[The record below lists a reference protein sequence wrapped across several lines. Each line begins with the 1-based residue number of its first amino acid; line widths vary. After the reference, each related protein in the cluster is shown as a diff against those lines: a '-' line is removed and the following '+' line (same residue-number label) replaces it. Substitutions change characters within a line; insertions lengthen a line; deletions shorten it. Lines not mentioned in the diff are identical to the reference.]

1 MRIFL
6 LTGWIILACVPNGVA
21 QVTDFATTDFRKA
34 DSLALLYRGH
44 SLQDL
49 RVLSEKLTGPLTT
62 EQEKFRAVY
71 KWICNNID
79 YDYGLYLMNKRR
91 REKLTD
97 SDELRKWNTKIAK
110 VVFETLLSRHKTV
123 CTGYAYLVKELSYHA
138 GLSCAIINGYG
149 RNAQADDR
157 LPRLPNHSWNSI
169 QLNGRWYFCDATWSS
184 GAMNV
189 KTGEYVRKYNDVYF
203 LQEAAEF
210 SKRHLPADE

>member
-1 MRIFL
+1 MKIFP
-6 LTGWIILACVPNGVA
+6 LTGCVILICVLNGVA
-21 QVTDFATTDFRKA
+21 QVEDFAATDFRKA
-34 DSLALLYRGH
+34 DSLALMFPGH

-49 RVLSEKLTGPLTT
+49 RILSEKLTKPLTT
-62 EQEKFRAVY
+62 EQEKFRAIY

-79 YDYGLYLMNKRR
+79 YDYRLYLMNKRR

-97 SDELRKWNTKIAK
+97 SELKTWNTKIAK
-110 VVFETLLSRHKTV
+110 AVFETLLSRHRTV

-149 RNAQADDR
+149 RNAQAGDR
-157 LPRLPNHSWNSI
+157 FPTRPNHSWNSI

-189 KTGEYVRKYNDVYF
+189 RTGEYIRKYNDAYF
-203 LQEAAEF
+203 LQAADEF
-210 SKRHLPADE
+210 SKRHLPGDK